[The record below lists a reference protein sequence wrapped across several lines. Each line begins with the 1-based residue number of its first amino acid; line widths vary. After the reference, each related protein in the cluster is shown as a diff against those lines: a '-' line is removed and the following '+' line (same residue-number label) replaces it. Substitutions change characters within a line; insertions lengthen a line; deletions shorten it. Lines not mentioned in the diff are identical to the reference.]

1 MYLNKNKPVNG
12 PSRTHKKM
20 FVKCLALALVIFA
33 ALLMPTTALFA
44 ADPAPAPTVE
54 QVPDDCRLINNNG
67 ATNHVLPDSFSVR
80 NCLSTKAQRDSK
92 FLPKADDPNANLEN
106 STAPTDSSMSIKSVL
121 IDVIDIFIKVI
132 ATVALIV
139 FIIGAVMT
147 IVGGASEDILGK
159 GKNAMLYSLIGL
171 AIAMV
176 SFIIVSAVQ
185 SLFYNN

>member
-20 FVKCLALALVIFA
+20 SVKCLALALVIFA

-44 ADPAPAPTVE
+44 ADPAPNPTVE
-54 QVPDDCRLINNNG
+54 QVPDDCRSINNDG
-67 ATNHVLPDSFSVR
+67 ATNHVLPDSFSVSK
-80 NCLSTKAQRDSK
+80 CLSTKAQRDSK
-92 FLPKADDPNANLEN
+92 FLPKADNPAANQAG
-106 STAPTDSSMSIKSVL
+106 SSAPTDSSMSIKSVL
-121 IDVIDIFIKVI
+121 VDVIDVFIKVI

-147 IVGGASEDILGK
+147 IVSAGNDDILGK

-185 SLFYNN
+185 SLFFNN